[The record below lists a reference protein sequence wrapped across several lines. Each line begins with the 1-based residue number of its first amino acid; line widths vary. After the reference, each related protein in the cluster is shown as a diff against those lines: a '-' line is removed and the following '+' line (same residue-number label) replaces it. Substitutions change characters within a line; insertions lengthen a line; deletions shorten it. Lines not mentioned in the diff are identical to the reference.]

1 MVSYITVF
9 HTLLYIVVLY
19 IAVVICNLWSSN
31 MDVYTENEVFIFWH
45 GWWLHFLSSL
55 HIWLLSFTDI
65 YWYTYSGSMLP
76 YLLCVFSSYSKY
88 YFSFFTC
95 ILYLITEFQ
104 SRISNTF
111 QYHILGKK
119 IYFSIFWGLQYH
131 CVLCIIMFP
140 TIVYIVVIY
149 IAVVICN
156 LWSSNMDVYTEN
168 EVFIFWHGWWLH
180 FLSSLHIWLLS
191 FTDIYWHSY
200 SCSMLP

>member
-1 MVSYITVF
+1 MFPTIV
-9 HTLLYIVVLY
+9 HIVVLY

-88 YFSFFTC
+88 YFSFFTY
-95 ILYLITEFQ
+95 ILYIIAEFQ
-104 SRISNTF
+104 LRISNTY

-119 IYFSIFWGLQYH
+119 YILVFLRMAVSFGIIYY
-131 CVLCIIMFP
+131 CVSYIS
-140 TIVYIVVIY
+140 VYCSAI
-149 IAVVICN
+149 
-156 LWSSNMDVYTEN
+156 
-168 EVFIFWHGWWLH
+168 
-180 FLSSLHIWLLS
+180 
-191 FTDIYWHSY
+191 HSGRY
-200 SCSMLP
+200 V